1 MNIREQ
7 KAIVADVGAAAIEAG
22 AEAIADNLPVLA
34 GVVRDAGLEGMA
46 SVLADGTLGAIAP
59 RALGFVM
66 NYKMNKSERNLS
78 LLIGE
83 LSQNMAEIT
92 RRLDALEASKRD
104 KFVGGTY
111 QEAFLDSMVD
121 EVEASKVRLC
131 VNAFLN
137 LMNDEKAGDSFVLTL
152 FDDLSRLNA
161 LDLRVLRLHGSSY
174 FVGYENADDLMTL
187 MSEEGVDDCQYR
199 AIREKLCRFGLLESK
214 NDVKRDKNLA
224 EVQSCLV
231 ELIKQLSSA
240 KRPKLPKPPKMQK
253 LSSSDS
259 YAISSLGNRYLR
271 LMGPVVAE

>member
-1 MNIREQ
+1 MNIREP
-7 KAIVADVGAAAIEAG
+7 KAIAADVGAAAIEAG

-34 GVVRDAGLEGMA
+34 EVVRDAGLEGMA
-46 SVLADGTLGAIAP
+46 SVLADGALGAIAP

-66 NYKMNKSERNLS
+66 NYKMNKAERNLS

-83 LSQNMAEIT
+83 LSQNMAEIN

-104 KFVGGTY
+104 KFVRGTY

-161 LDLRVLRLHGSSY
+161 LDLRVLRLHGFSY

-187 MSEEGVDDCQYR
+187 MAEEGVDDYQYR

-214 NDVKRDKNLA
+214 NDEKRDKNLA
-224 EVQSCLV
+224 EVQSCLI

-240 KRPKLPKPPKMQK
+240 KRPKLPKPPKIQK

-259 YAISSLGNRYLR
+259 YAISSLGNRYLQ

>member
-1 MNIREQ
+1 MNIREP
-7 KAIVADVGAAAIEAG
+7 KAIAADVGAAAIEAG

-34 GVVRDAGLEGMA
+34 EVVRDAGLEGMA
-46 SVLADGTLGAIAP
+46 SVLADGALGAIAP

-66 NYKMNKSERNLS
+66 NYKMNKAERNLS

-83 LSQNMAEIT
+83 LSQNMAEIN

-104 KFVGGTY
+104 KFVRGTY

-161 LDLRVLRLHGSSY
+161 LDLRVLRLHGFSY

-187 MSEEGVDDCQYR
+187 MSEEGVDDYQYR

-214 NDVKRDKNLA
+214 NDEKRDKNLA
-224 EVQSCLV
+224 EVQSCLI

-240 KRPKLPKPPKMQK
+240 KRPKLPKPPKIQK

-259 YAISSLGNRYLR
+259 YAISSLGNRYLQ